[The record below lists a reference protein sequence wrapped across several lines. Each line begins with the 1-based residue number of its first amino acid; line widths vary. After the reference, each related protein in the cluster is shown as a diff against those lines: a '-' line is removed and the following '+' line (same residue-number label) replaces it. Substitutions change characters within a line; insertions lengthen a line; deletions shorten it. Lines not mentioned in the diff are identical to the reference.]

1 MGYVMCKQTV
11 MYVHI
16 ANLVKPVSTGG
27 GVIFC
32 CSLRIVIQEAEA
44 VKEISYLQCM

>member
-16 ANLVKPVSTGG
+16 ANLVKPVYLG
-27 GVIFC
+27 
-32 CSLRIVIQEAEA
+32 SLRIGIQEAEA